1 MKNEEGVFILICALL
16 VTGAIWGFAKWIGA
30 DPTITF
36 AAIGYSVLVLAIG
49 VAIWFLIHPKLDVL
63 ACVTATALWPC
74 WWGVIDSIAAGGKDP
89 EKLMFRPVDVIW
101 WRTSYFKAGVLI
113 GMLSLVGYLWFVKH
127 ERDIIGY

>member
-74 WWGVIDSIAAGGKDP
+74 WGRLRKRNLKYVKTLAAA
-89 EKLMFRPVDVIW
+89 V
-101 WRTSYFKAGVLI
+101 AA
-113 GMLSLVGYLWFVKH
+113 
-127 ERDIIGY
+127 